1 MSVVA
6 MLLIGIF
13 IGTIGM
19 TQDRLEKKGYK
30 QPESAITAFYEAW
43 IAPDAEKT
51 DHPENDQN
59 NNSDDGQIKT
69 Q

>member
-1 MSVVA
+1 MSVIA

-51 DHPENDQN
+51 DHTDDTQQN
-59 NNSDDGQIKT
+59 NKDNESIKT